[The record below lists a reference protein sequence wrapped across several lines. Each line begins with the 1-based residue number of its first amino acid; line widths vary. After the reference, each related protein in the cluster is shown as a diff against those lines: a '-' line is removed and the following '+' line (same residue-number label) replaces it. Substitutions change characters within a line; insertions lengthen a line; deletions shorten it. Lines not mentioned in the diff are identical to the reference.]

1 MSVSLLVLMLL
12 IMAMKRRGKTPLFIE
27 DEHDVRENIVRYDDE
42 GGGEEDTEA
51 FDMVTLR
58 NLNSKLDSKVQDAS
72 PETASVNPYS
82 VSATSR
88 TSYKTIPDNIVFQE
102 FIWDRLKVTDVD
114 PSAPPYDS
122 LQTYAFEGNGS
133 VAESLSTLESP
144 SADSEQSYDYL
155 SSWGPRFKKL
165 ADLYGNLEG
174 SSVFS

>member
-12 IMAMKRRGKTPLFIE
+12 IMAMKCRGNTPLFIE
-27 DEHDVRENIVRYDDE
+27 DEHDVRENNVRYDDE

-82 VSATSR
+82 ASATSR

-122 LQTYAFEGNGS
+122 LQTN
-133 VAESLSTLESP
+133 
-144 SADSEQSYDYL
+144 QL
-155 SSWGPRFKKL
+155 SSFFSGGQFGLRDKSGGL
-165 ADLYGNLEG
+165 GQ
-174 SSVFS
+174 SVNYDQDSGVAL

>member
-27 DEHDVRENIVRYDDE
+27 YEHDVRENIVRYDD
-42 GGGEEDTEA
+42 GGGEENTEA

-58 NLNSKLDSKVQDAS
+58 NLSSKLDSKVEDAS

-82 VSATSR
+82 ASATSR

-114 PSAPPYDS
+114 PSAPPYDL
-122 LQTYAFEGNGS
+122 LQTN
-133 VAESLSTLESP
+133 
-144 SADSEQSYDYL
+144 QL
-155 SSWGPRFKKL
+155 SSFFSGGQFGLRDKSGGL
-165 ADLYGNLEG
+165 GQ
-174 SSVFS
+174 SVNYDQDGGVAL